1 METYSERVTRF
12 FLQSLHTLKKESGG
26 QRWNVICD
34 DTVHLAMTIGP
45 SYFSSFFQF
54 QKEEIWQ
61 LFFHPPPRVQD
72 SFLLQFFSQ
81 QDQSPSFLFLLLQ
94 ALTDPPSSWWQD
106 LKS

>member
-26 QRWNVICD
+26 QRWNEICND
-34 DTVHLAMTIGP
+34 AVELAFTKCP
-45 SYFSSFFQF
+45 FYLAFA
-54 QKEEIWQ
+54 KEDLWQ
-61 LFFHPPPRVQD
+61 LLFHPPPRVQD